1 MGERILRLMIKEFIQ
16 VLRDP
21 RMKAMIF
28 VLPVIQLL
36 VFGYAVTTDVN
47 HIKTILVDND
57 RSVHSRQLIE
67 NFTSSGIFRII
78 TYSDNDEAITENL
91 DRGSAVV
98 GINIKKGFSDDLL
111 NGKHPVVQII
121 VDGTNS
127 NDGMLAMS
135 YAQRIIS
142 DFGRENKKRD
152 LVNVQARAWYN
163 PDLKSRN
170 YNVPGVIAIIVLMTS
185 LLLTSMAIVREKEI
199 GTMEQL
205 MVTPMKPIE
214 FILGKSLPFAII
226 CFIDVIIISF
236 AGMAWFEIPIR
247 GSMILLLFAAALFL
261 MSCIGLGLLIST
273 ISKTQQEALM
283 SSFFLY
289 FPAVLLSGFMFP
301 ISNMPVPVQ
310 WMTLINPLRYFLVV
324 IRGVFLKGTGLAE
337 LWTQLVALAIL
348 GTLFLL
354 FSVSRFK
361 KTID

>member
-1 MGERILRLMIKEFIQ
+1 MGERILHLMIKEFIQ

-36 VFGYAVTTDVN
+36 IFGYAVTTDVN
-47 HIKTILVDND
+47 RIKTVVMDSD

-67 NFTSSGIFRII
+67 GFTSSGLFSVIA
-78 TYSDNDEAITENL
+78 YPESDAAITEDL
-91 DRGSAVV
+91 DRGRAVV
-98 GINIKKGFSDDLL
+98 GINIKKGFAEDLL
-111 NGKHPVVQII
+111 SGKHPVVQIL

-127 NDGMLAMS
+127 NDGTLAMN

-142 DFGRENKKRD
+142 DFGRDDHSSN
-152 LVNVQARAWYN
+152 LVNVQGRAWYN

-170 YNVPGVIAIIVLMTS
+170 YNVPGVIAIILLMTS

-205 MVTPMKPIE
+205 MVTPMRPIE

-226 CFIDVIIISF
+226 CFIDVIVVSF
-236 AGMAWFEIPIR
+236 AGMAWFKIPIR
-247 GSMILLLFAAALFL
+247 GSMPLLLFAATLFL
-261 MSCIGLGLLIST
+261 MSCIGIGLLIST

-283 SSFFLY
+283 SSFFFY

-301 ISNMPVPVQ
+301 ISNMPTPVQ
-310 WMTLINPLRYFLVV
+310 WMTTINPLRYFLVI
-324 IRGVFLKGTGLAE
+324 IRGIFLKGTGLAE
-337 LWTQLVALAIL
+337 LWTQLVALALL
-348 GTLFLL
+348 GAFFLL

>member
-36 VFGYAVTTDVN
+36 IFGYAVTTDVN

-78 TYSDNDEAITENL
+78 TYSDNDGAITENL

-348 GTLFLL
+348 GSLFLL

>member
-36 VFGYAVTTDVN
+36 IFGYAVTTDVDR
-47 HIKTILVDND
+47 IKTVVVDSD
-57 RSVHSRQLIE
+57 RSVHSRHLIE
-67 NFTSSGIFRII
+67 SFTSSGIFSVIS
-78 TYSDNDEAITENL
+78 YPDDEGAITEYL
-91 DRGSAVV
+91 DRGRAVV
-98 GINIKKGFSDDLL
+98 AINIKEGFAENLL
-111 NGKHPVVQII
+111 GGKKPVVQIL

-127 NDGMLAMS
+127 NDGMLAMN

-142 DFGRENKKRD
+142 DFGRGKDSKN

-170 YNVPGVIAIIVLMTS
+170 YNVPGVIAIILLMTS

-205 MVTPMKPIE
+205 MVTPMRPIE
-214 FILGKSLPFAII
+214 FILGKSLPFALI
-226 CFIDVIIISF
+226 CFIDVIVVSF
-236 AGMAWFEIPIR
+236 VGMKWFEIPIR
-247 GSMILLLFAAALFL
+247 GNMPLLLFAAALFL
-261 MSCIGLGLLIST
+261 MSCIGIGLLIST
-273 ISKTQQEALM
+273 VSKTQQEALM
-283 SSFFLY
+283 SSFFFY

-301 ISNMPVPVQ
+301 ISNMPQPVQ
-310 WMTLINPLRYFLVV
+310 WITTINPLRYFLVI

-337 LWTQLVALAIL
+337 LWPQMTALAVL
-348 GTLFLL
+348 GSFFLI